1 MGVKIAQGLI
11 LLRLAVTSRNALV
24 ASRNARVI
32 RKRFESI
39 ISILKK
45 AQTPLKI
52 SIYRCIFILQNALTR
67 VVVVPPIGFRIKV
80 VTTKELRNG
89 VRDLVIYVLVRIR
102 IILSLSLLFYFK
114 STVFLL
120 ESTASISF

>member
-1 MGVKIAQGLI
+1 MGVKNAKGLI

-80 VTTKELRNG
+80 VMTKELRNG

-102 IILSLSLLFYFK
+102 IILSLSLK
-114 STVFLL
+114 STIFLL
-120 ESTASISF
+120 ASTTSILL

>member
-1 MGVKIAQGLI
+1 MKLNLEVKTAQGLI

-32 RKRFESI
+32 RKRFQLM

-67 VVVVPPIGFRIKV
+67 VAVVPPIGFRIKV
-80 VTTKELRNG
+80 VMTKELRNG

-102 IILSLSLLFYFK
+102 IILSLSLLFDL
-114 STVFLL
+114 TL
-120 ESTASISF
+120 AN

>member
-39 ISILKK
+39 ISILKALK

-80 VTTKELRNG
+80 VMTKELRNG

-102 IILSLSLLFYFK
+102 IILSLCLLLK